1 MCSSTLATAASS
13 INGPCSTPSS
23 NPLPTFRARTASER
37 RSTNASWMP
46 SCTSSRF
53 AQTHVWPVL
62 RNFDAIAPSTA
73 ASRSASSKTRSGALP
88 PSSSE
93 TFLIVPAHFAISSRP
108 TSVEPVNVSLR
119 TVGFVAS
126 SSPTT
131 DDDPGNDSE
140 DAGRHARAL
149 RELRERQRGEGR
161 RARGLRDHR
170 APRRQSRSCLARDH
184 RHREVP
190 RRDRGADA
198 DRLLE
203 HDHPAARRVRGDRLA
218 VDPLRLLG
226 VPLDEGGAVEDLA
239 LRLGQRLAL
248 LGGEDH
254 REVVGRLD
262 HQVEPAAQDRR
273 PLLRGQGRPC
283 GERTVGGVDRPPD
296 VVARRARDGAERQAV
311 GGVDDLEARPVL
323 ARHPCRPR

>member
-23 NPLPTFRARTASER
+23 NPLPTLSARTASER
-37 RSTNASWMP
+37 RSTNASWIP

-131 DDDPGNDSE
+131 DDDPGTTAKTPGGTPARCASSASASAE
-140 DAGRHARAL
+140 KGVALAGFSTIVQPAASAGPAL
-149 RELRERQRGEGR
+149 RVIIAIGKFHGVIAAQTPIGCLRTSIR
-161 RARGLRDHR
+161 
-170 APRRQSRSCLARDH
+170 
-184 RHREVP
+184 
-190 RRDRGADA
+190 
-198 DRLLE
+198 
-203 HDHPAARRVRGDRLA
+203 RLA
-218 VDPLRLLG
+218 VFAGIVSP
-226 VPLDEGGAVEDLA
+226 
-239 LRLGQRLAL
+239 
-248 LGGEDH
+248 
-254 REVVGRLD
+254 
-262 HQVEPAAQDRR
+262 
-273 PLLRGQGRPC
+273 
-283 GERTVGGVDRPPD
+283 
-296 VVARRARDGAERQAV
+296 
-311 GGVDDLEARPVL
+311 
-323 ARHPCRPR
+323 